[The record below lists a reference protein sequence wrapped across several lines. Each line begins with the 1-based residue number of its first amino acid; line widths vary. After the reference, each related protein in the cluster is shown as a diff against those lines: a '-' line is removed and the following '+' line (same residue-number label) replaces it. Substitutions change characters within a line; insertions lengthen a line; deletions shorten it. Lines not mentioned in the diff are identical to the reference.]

1 MRPLNDLAH
10 AIDSA
15 SDEGDETSLR
25 QLGEECEN
33 RLDSAEGQDRVLLR
47 YYQAN
52 TYSAI
57 CAAKRH
63 DADYTWNWE
72 QPDGVQD
79 VLMLR
84 RALTEPNFE
93 TIHPIIACQ
102 IRTNLANRLN
112 TLGRPVAANEQW
124 LKVLKTE
131 PRFAKALASQGQG
144 IAFYA
149 STLYDHAHTSIL
161 LVAARSL
168 LDRALDQDARWESAD
183 RDSFAPS
190 LIEKRKQIGAHLISV
205 AYDEQFDLNQWSLGE
220 TEEESSYRRWC
231 LRERLFL
238 NPLNESYTDSVAA
251 TDVLHLPSHNYGIE
265 DAPRFPAYYNLMKQE
280 YISAR
285 YRLYR
290 ATHEDDPDFL
300 MRNVLMLDSGEGQA
314 LGHYTEDL
322 RSAFRSAYAVFD
334 KIGLFLNDY
343 FQIGIEPKKVTFR
356 GVWSEKLNS
365 QAFKIRPMFKG
376 HPNWPL
382 RGLYFLSKDFSTMPS
397 KRFQRQIPPTSLD
410 CGNRSNIAS
419 SAFNTFNTE
428 RAPKRTG

>member
-131 PRFAKALASQGQG
+131 PRFAKALASQGQ
-144 IAFYA
+144 
-149 STLYDHAHTSIL
+149 
-161 LVAARSL
+161 
-168 LDRALDQDARWESAD
+168 
-183 RDSFAPS
+183 RDSVLCKHA
-190 LIEKRKQIGAHLISV
+190 
-205 AYDEQFDLNQWSLGE
+205 
-220 TEEESSYRRWC
+220 
-231 LRERLFL
+231 LRPR
-238 NPLNESYTDSVAA
+238 
-251 TDVLHLPSHNYGIE
+251 SH
-265 DAPRFPAYYNLMKQE
+265 
-280 YISAR
+280 ISAR

-365 QAFKIRPMFKG
+365 QVFKIRPMFKG

-382 RGLYFLSKDFSTMPS
+382 RGLYFLSKDLFDNAFKEVSAPDTANLARLRQQVEHRFLSIQHFQYGESTETHGLMS
-397 KRFQRQIPPTSLD
+397 K
-410 CGNRSNIAS
+410 AS
-419 SAFNTFNTE
+419 SRCTASET
-428 RAPKRTG
+428 